1 MPARIIEPLLA
12 TGALIVRATRTGSGH
27 VTVVGASDE
36 RANAWTAVD
45 DQNPQ
50 RARILACLALT
61 RSSDPA
67 TIQEYFH
74 TY

>member
-1 MPARIIEPLLA
+1 MTSP
-12 TGALIVRATRTGSGH
+12 GAAQPSSTRSTTRTGSGH

-36 RANAWTAVD
+36 RANGWIAVD

-61 RSSDPA
+61 TTSDRA
-67 TIQEYFH
+67 TIQGLFH
-74 TY
+74 TF